1 MDKSLL
7 RLNLQLFATTMTTET
22 GSLSAE
28 MKTFYEKRLLDQAEP
43 LLVHNQ
49 FGDKYP
55 IPAGSGKKIEFR
67 KYSALPKA
75 LTALTEG
82 VTPAGNSL
90 TVTTVEGTVKQYGD
104 WIQLSDMLQMT
115 AIDNNVVQA
124 TKLLSSQAGRTL
136 DTVTREVLAG
146 GTNVIYAPKV
156 VDGAETEVLSRSTL
170 TPECVL
176 TPFVVMRAAA
186 TLEAMNTPKIDGSYV
201 LIIHPYCRETLQ
213 ESPGWVD
220 VVKYKEGNNTFSGEI
235 GKIGDVRVVTTSE
248 AKVINDSTCPVVEN
262 TTYYS
267 VFTSLLLGA
276 NAYGVTEL
284 ENGGLQHIVKQLG
297 YGEDPLNQRSSC
309 GWKAT
314 SAAVRLCEEYMVRIE
329 SLSPVWSKKVKAN

>member
-55 IPAGSGKKIEFR
+55 IPANNGKKIEFR

-156 VDGAETEVLSRSTL
+156 VDGAETEVLSRSAL

-176 TPFVVMRAAA
+176 TPVVVMRAAA
-186 TLEAMNTPKIDGSYV
+186 TLEAMNTPKINGSYV

-248 AKVINDSTCPVVEN
+248 AKVINDSTCPVVES

-314 SAAVRLCEEYMVRIE
+314 SVAVRLCEEYMVRIE

>member
-186 TLEAMNTPKIDGSYV
+186 TLEAMNTPKINGSYV
-201 LIIHPYCRETLQ
+201 LITHPYCRETLQ

-248 AKVINDSTCPVVEN
+248 AKVINDSTCPVVEES
-262 TTYYS
+262 TYYS

-329 SLSPVWSKKVKAN
+329 SLSPVRSKKVKAN

>member
-186 TLEAMNTPKIDGSYV
+186 TLEAMNTLKINGSYV
-201 LIIHPYCRETLQ
+201 LITHPYCRETLQ

-248 AKVINDSTCPVVEN
+248 AKVINDSTCPVVES

-314 SAAVRLCEEYMVRIE
+314 SVAVRLCEEYMVRIE

>member
-55 IPAGSGKKIEFR
+55 IPANNGKKIEFR

-90 TVTTVEGTVKQYGD
+90 NVTTVEGTVKQYGD

-201 LIIHPYCRETLQ
+201 LITHPYCRETLQ

-248 AKVINDSTCPVVEN
+248 AKIINDSTCPVVES

>member
-90 TVTTVEGTVKQYGD
+90 NVTTVEGTVKQYGD

-146 GTNVIYAPKV
+146 GTNVMYAPKV

-201 LIIHPYCRETLQ
+201 LITHPYCRETLQ

-248 AKVINDSTCPVVEN
+248 AKIINDSTCPVVEES
-262 TTYYS
+262 TYYS

-314 SAAVRLCEEYMVRIE
+314 SVAVRLCEEYMVRIE

>member
-1 MDKSLL
+1 MNKSLL
-7 RLNLQLFATTMTTET
+7 RLNLQLFATPMTTET

-186 TLEAMNTPKIDGSYV
+186 TLEAMNTPKINGSYV
-201 LIIHPYCRETLQ
+201 LITHPYCRETLQ

-248 AKVINDSTCPVVEN
+248 AKIINDSTCPVVES

-314 SAAVRLCEEYMVRIE
+314 SVAVRLCEEYMVRIE

>member
-82 VTPAGNSL
+82 VTPVGNSL

-248 AKVINDSTCPVVEN
+248 AKVINDSTCPVVES

-314 SAAVRLCEEYMVRIE
+314 SVAVRLCEEYMVRIE

>member
-7 RLNLQLFATTMTTET
+7 KLNLQLFATTMTTET

-55 IPAGSGKKIEFR
+55 IPANNGKKIEFR

-186 TLEAMNTPKIDGSYV
+186 TLEAMNTPKINGSYV

-248 AKVINDSTCPVVEN
+248 AKVINDSSCPVVESS
-262 TTYYS
+262 TYYS

-314 SAAVRLCEEYMVRIE
+314 SVAVRLCEEYMVRIE

>member
-156 VDGAETEVLSRSTL
+156 VDGAETEVLSRKTL
-170 TPECVL
+170 TTDCVL

-186 TLEAMNTPKIDGSYV
+186 TLEAMNTPKINGSYV

-248 AKVINDSTCPVVEN
+248 AKVINDSTCPVVES

-276 NAYGVTEL
+276 NAYGVTML

-314 SAAVRLCEEYMVRIE
+314 SVAVRLCEEYMVRIE

>member
-1 MDKSLL
+1 MDKNLL

-55 IPAGSGKKIEFR
+55 IPANNGKKIEFR

-201 LIIHPYCRETLQ
+201 LITHPYCRETLQ

-248 AKVINDSTCPVVEN
+248 AKVINDSTCPVVES

-276 NAYGVTEL
+276 NAYGVTML

-314 SAAVRLCEEYMVRIE
+314 SVAVRLCEEYMVRIE

>member
-82 VTPAGNSL
+82 MTPAGNSL

-124 TKLLSSQAGRTL
+124 TKLLSSQAGRTM

-248 AKVINDSTCPVVEN
+248 AKVINDSTCPVVES

-314 SAAVRLCEEYMVRIE
+314 SVAVRLCEEYMVRIE

>member
-248 AKVINDSTCPVVEN
+248 AKVINDSTCPVVES

>member
-55 IPAGSGKKIEFR
+55 IPANNGKKIEFR

-104 WIQLSDMLQMT
+104 WIQFSDMLQMT

-248 AKVINDSTCPVVEN
+248 AKIINDSTCPVVES

-314 SAAVRLCEEYMVRIE
+314 SVAVRLCEEYMVRIE

>member
-55 IPAGSGKKIEFR
+55 IPAGSGKEIEFR

-90 TVTTVEGTVKQYGD
+90 NVTTVEGTVKQYGD

-201 LIIHPYCRETLQ
+201 LITHPYCRETLQ

-248 AKVINDSTCPVVEN
+248 AKVINDSTCPVVEDS
-262 TTYYS
+262 TYYS

-276 NAYGVTEL
+276 NAYGVTML

-314 SAAVRLCEEYMVRIE
+314 SVAVRLCEEYMVRIE

>member
-1 MDKSLL
+1 MDKNLL

-186 TLEAMNTPKIDGSYV
+186 TLEAMNTPKINGSYV
-201 LIIHPYCRETLQ
+201 LITHPYCRETLQ

-248 AKVINDSTCPVVEN
+248 AKIINDSTCPVVES

-276 NAYGVTEL
+276 NAYGVTML

-314 SAAVRLCEEYMVRIE
+314 SVAVRLCEEYMVRIE

>member
-90 TVTTVEGTVKQYGD
+90 TVATVEGTVKQYGD

-186 TLEAMNTPKIDGSYV
+186 TLEAMNTPKINGSYV
-201 LIIHPYCRETLQ
+201 LITHPYCRETLQ

-248 AKVINDSTCPVVEN
+248 AKIINDSTCPVVES

-276 NAYGVTEL
+276 NAYGVTML

-314 SAAVRLCEEYMVRIE
+314 SVAVRLCEEYMVRIE

>member
-156 VDGAETEVLSRSTL
+156 ADGVETEVLSRSTL

-186 TLEAMNTPKIDGSYV
+186 TLEAMNTPKINGSYV
-201 LIIHPYCRETLQ
+201 LITHPYCRETLQ

-248 AKVINDSTCPVVEN
+248 AKVINDSTCPVVES

-314 SAAVRLCEEYMVRIE
+314 SVAVRLCEEYMVRIE

>member
-7 RLNLQLFATTMTTET
+7 KLNLQLFATTMTTET

-55 IPAGSGKKIEFR
+55 IPANNGKKIEFR

-156 VDGAETEVLSRSTL
+156 VDGAETEVLSRSAL

-248 AKVINDSTCPVVEN
+248 AKVINDSTCPVVES

-276 NAYGVTEL
+276 NAYGVTML

-314 SAAVRLCEEYMVRIE
+314 SVAVRLCEEYMVRIE

>member
-55 IPAGSGKKIEFR
+55 IPANNGKKIEFR

-186 TLEAMNTPKIDGSYV
+186 TLEAMNTPKINGSYV

-248 AKVINDSTCPVVEN
+248 AKVINDSTCPVVES

-314 SAAVRLCEEYMVRIE
+314 SVAVRLCEEYMVRIE

>member
-55 IPAGSGKKIEFR
+55 IPANNGKKIEFR

-248 AKVINDSTCPVVEN
+248 AKVINDSTCPAVES

>member
-55 IPAGSGKKIEFR
+55 IPANNGKKIEFR

-90 TVTTVEGTVKQYGD
+90 NVTTVEGTVKQYGD

-248 AKVINDSTCPVVEN
+248 AKVINDSTCPVVEES
-262 TTYYS
+262 TYYS

-276 NAYGVTEL
+276 NAYGVTML

-314 SAAVRLCEEYMVRIE
+314 SVAVRLCEEYMVRIE

>member
-55 IPAGSGKKIEFR
+55 IPANNGKKIEFR

-248 AKVINDSTCPVVEN
+248 AKVINDSTCPVVKS

-314 SAAVRLCEEYMVRIE
+314 SVAVRLCEEYMVRIE

>member
-90 TVTTVEGTVKQYGD
+90 NVTTVEGTVKQYGD

-186 TLEAMNTPKIDGSYV
+186 TLEAMNTPKINGSYV
-201 LIIHPYCRETLQ
+201 LITHPYCRETLQ

-248 AKVINDSTCPVVEN
+248 AKVINDSTCPVVEDS
-262 TTYYS
+262 TYYS

-314 SAAVRLCEEYMVRIE
+314 SVAVRLCEEYMVRIE

>member
-55 IPAGSGKKIEFR
+55 IPANNGKKIEFR

-156 VDGAETEVLSRSTL
+156 ADGVETEVLSRSTL

-186 TLEAMNTPKIDGSYV
+186 TLEAMNTPKINGSYV

-248 AKVINDSTCPVVEN
+248 AKVINDSTCPVVES

-314 SAAVRLCEEYMVRIE
+314 SVAVRLCEEYMVRIE

>member
-90 TVTTVEGTVKQYGD
+90 NVTTVEGTVKQYGD

-115 AIDNNVVQA
+115 AIDNNVVHA

-248 AKVINDSTCPVVEN
+248 AKVINDSTCPVVES

-267 VFTSLLLGA
+267 VFTSLMLGA

-314 SAAVRLCEEYMVRIE
+314 SVAVRLCEEYMVRIE

>member
-90 TVTTVEGTVKQYGD
+90 NVTTVEGTVKQYGD

-115 AIDNNVVQA
+115 AIDNNVVQT

-186 TLEAMNTPKIDGSYV
+186 TLEAMNTPKINGSYV
-201 LIIHPYCRETLQ
+201 LITHPYCRETLQ

-248 AKVINDSTCPVVEN
+248 AKVINDSTCPVVEDS
-262 TTYYS
+262 TYYS

-276 NAYGVTEL
+276 NAYGVTML

-314 SAAVRLCEEYMVRIE
+314 SVAVRLCEEYMVRIE

>member
-55 IPAGSGKKIEFR
+55 IPANNGKKIEFR

-90 TVTTVEGTVKQYGD
+90 NVTTVEGTVKQYGD

-201 LIIHPYCRETLQ
+201 LITHPYCRETLQ

-248 AKVINDSTCPVVEN
+248 AKVINDSTCPVVES

-276 NAYGVTEL
+276 NAYGVTML

-314 SAAVRLCEEYMVRIE
+314 SVAVRLCEEYMVRIE

>member
-90 TVTTVEGTVKQYGD
+90 NVTTVEGTVKQYGD

-146 GTNVIYAPKV
+146 GTNVIYTPKV

-201 LIIHPYCRETLQ
+201 LITHPYCRETLQ

-248 AKVINDSTCPVVEN
+248 AKIINDSTCPVVES

-276 NAYGVTEL
+276 NAYGVTML

-314 SAAVRLCEEYMVRIE
+314 SVAVRLCEEYMVRIE

>member
-55 IPAGSGKKIEFR
+55 IPANNGKKIEFR

-90 TVTTVEGTVKQYGD
+90 TVTTEEGTVKQYGD

-248 AKVINDSTCPVVEN
+248 AKVINDSTCPVVES

-314 SAAVRLCEEYMVRIE
+314 SEAVRLCEEYMVRIE

>member
-55 IPAGSGKKIEFR
+55 IPANNGKKIEFR

-90 TVTTVEGTVKQYGD
+90 NVTTVEGTVKQYGD

-201 LIIHPYCRETLQ
+201 LITHPYCRETLQ

-248 AKVINDSTCPVVEN
+248 AKIINDSTCPVVES

-314 SAAVRLCEEYMVRIE
+314 SVAVRLCEEYMVRIE

>member
-7 RLNLQLFATTMTTET
+7 KLNLQLFATTMTTET

-55 IPAGSGKKIEFR
+55 IPANNGKKIEFR

-156 VDGAETEVLSRSTL
+156 VDGAETEVLSRSAL

-186 TLEAMNTPKIDGSYV
+186 TLEAMNTPKINGSYV

-248 AKVINDSTCPVVEN
+248 AKVINDSSCPVVEES
-262 TTYYS
+262 TYYS

-314 SAAVRLCEEYMVRIE
+314 SVAVRLCEEYMVRIE

>member
-28 MKTFYEKRLLDQAEP
+28 MKTFYEKRLLDQTEP

-90 TVTTVEGTVKQYGD
+90 NVTTVEGTVKQYGD

-146 GTNVIYAPKV
+146 GTNVMYAPKV

-220 VVKYKEGNNTFSGEI
+220 VVKYKEGDNTFSGEI

-248 AKVINDSTCPVVEN
+248 AKVINDSTCPVVES

-276 NAYGVTEL
+276 NAYGVTML

-314 SAAVRLCEEYMVRIE
+314 SVAVRLCEEYMVRIE

>member
-55 IPAGSGKKIEFR
+55 IPANNGKKIEFR

-170 TPECVL
+170 TTECVL

-213 ESPGWVD
+213 ESPAWVD

-248 AKVINDSTCPVVEN
+248 AKVINDSTCPVVED

-276 NAYGVTEL
+276 NAYGVTML

-314 SAAVRLCEEYMVRIE
+314 SVAVRLCEEYMVLIE

>member
-186 TLEAMNTPKIDGSYV
+186 TLEAMNTPKINGSYV
-201 LIIHPYCRETLQ
+201 LITHPYCRETLQ

-248 AKVINDSTCPVVEN
+248 AKVINDSTCPVVEDS
-262 TTYYS
+262 TYYS

-314 SAAVRLCEEYMVRIE
+314 SVAVRLCEEYMVRIE

>member
-146 GTNVIYAPKV
+146 GTNVMYAPKV

-201 LIIHPYCRETLQ
+201 LITHPYCRETLQ

-248 AKVINDSTCPVVEN
+248 AKVINDSTCPVVES

-276 NAYGVTEL
+276 NAYGVTML

-314 SAAVRLCEEYMVRIE
+314 SVAVRLCEEYMVRIE

>member
-7 RLNLQLFATTMTTET
+7 KLNLQLFATTMTTET

-55 IPAGSGKKIEFR
+55 IPANNGKKIEFR

-156 VDGAETEVLSRSTL
+156 VDGAETEVLSRSAL

-235 GKIGDVRVVTTSE
+235 GKIGNVRVVTTSE
-248 AKVINDSTCPVVEN
+248 AKVINDSTCPVVES

-314 SAAVRLCEEYMVRIE
+314 SVAVRLCEEYMVRIE

>member
-186 TLEAMNTPKIDGSYV
+186 TLEAMNTPKINGSYV
-201 LIIHPYCRETLQ
+201 LITHPYCRETLQ

-248 AKVINDSTCPVVEN
+248 AKVINDSTCPVVEES
-262 TTYYS
+262 TYYS
-267 VFTSLLLGA
+267 VFTSMLLGA

-314 SAAVRLCEEYMVRIE
+314 SVAVRLCEEYMVRIE

>member
-55 IPAGSGKKIEFR
+55 IPANNGKKIEFR

-82 VTPAGNSL
+82 VTPEGNSL

-146 GTNVIYAPKV
+146 GTNVMYAPKV

-186 TLEAMNTPKIDGSYV
+186 TLEAMNTPKINGSYV

-248 AKVINDSTCPVVEN
+248 AKVINDSSCPVVEES
-262 TTYYS
+262 TYYS

-314 SAAVRLCEEYMVRIE
+314 SVAVRLCEEYMVRIE

>member
-1 MDKSLL
+1 MDKNLL

-248 AKVINDSTCPVVEN
+248 AKVINDSTCPVVEES
-262 TTYYS
+262 TYYS

-276 NAYGVTEL
+276 NAYGVTML

-314 SAAVRLCEEYMVRIE
+314 SVAVRLCEEYMVRIE